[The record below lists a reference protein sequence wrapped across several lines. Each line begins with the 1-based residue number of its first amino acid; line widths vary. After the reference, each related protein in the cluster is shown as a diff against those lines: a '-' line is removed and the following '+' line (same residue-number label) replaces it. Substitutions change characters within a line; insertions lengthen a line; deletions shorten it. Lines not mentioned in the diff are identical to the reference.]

1 MRPMRPTESPDF
13 PYIKAGLSDDADDEC
28 IEIQIMGPGEYRKA
42 HLKLH
47 TTEAI
52 DLHKKLSNALCD
64 WIAESAV
71 AFVTGKP

>member
-1 MRPMRPTESPDF
+1 MRTMRPTESPDF
-13 PYIKAGLSDDADDEC
+13 PYIQAGLTDDEDEEC
-28 IEIQIMGPGEYRKA
+28 IELVINGPGSHRKA

-64 WIAESAV
+64 WIGESAMH
-71 AFVTGKP
+71 FVQDKS